1 MKRRDFAKLSL
12 GAGAGLHIMPS
23 NFVNLESNIPFK
35 KSDFGNDFKWGV
47 ASASYQIEGAWNE
60 DGKGPSIWDTFTHK
74 KGKIKN
80 NDNGDVACDFYH
92 RYAEDIERVKSMNF
106 DVKRF
111 SISWPR
117 IFPKGTG
124 EINQAGVDFY
134 HRVID
139 TCLEQGVEPWIT
151 CFHWDLPQ
159 ALEDKGGWTNRE
171 VLKWF
176 NEYVTF
182 LAKEYGAKV
191 KNWMI
196 LNEPASF
203 TALGYLAGMHAPG
216 KIAPQKFLRAAH
228 YATICQAEGGRI
240 IRSIIPDANIGTT
253 VSMSAVHP
261 KKQTKA
267 HMKAAARMDAMLNR
281 LFLDPILGKG
291 YPTDAWKFLKGIH
304 KYVEEGD
311 MEKVKFDFDFI
322 GLQNYFRVVAKYDW
336 FPPIMWANQVKAK
349 KLTNNPDD
357 ITEMN
362 WEVYPEGIYELIM
375 RLTNEYKIKRILV
388 TENGAA
394 FPDTVEETG
403 VHDSKRVSYYQRYLE
418 QVLRAIKEGAP
429 VHGYFAWTL
438 MDNFE
443 WAEGYHPRFGLVHVD
458 FKTQKRTIKDSG
470 LWFREFL
477 KD

>member
-1 MKRRDFAKLSL
+1 
-12 GAGAGLHIMPS
+12 
-23 NFVNLESNIPFK
+23 
-35 KSDFGNDFKWGV
+35 
-47 ASASYQIEGAWNE
+47 
-60 DGKGPSIWDTFTHK
+60 
-74 KGKIKN
+74 
-80 NDNGDVACDFYH
+80 
-92 RYAEDIERVKSMNF
+92 
-106 DVKRF
+106 
-111 SISWPR
+111 
-117 IFPKGTG
+117 
-124 EINQAGVDFY
+124 
-134 HRVID
+134 
-139 TCLEQGVEPWIT
+139 
-151 CFHWDLPQ
+151 
-159 ALEDKGGWTNRE
+159 
-171 VLKWF
+171 
-176 NEYVTF
+176 
-182 LAKEYGAKV
+182 
-191 KNWMI
+191 
-196 LNEPASF
+196 
-203 TALGYLAGMHAPG
+203 
-216 KIAPQKFLRAAH
+216 
-228 YATICQAEGGRI
+228 
-240 IRSIIPDANIGTT
+240 
-253 VSMSAVHP
+253 
-261 KKQTKA
+261 
-267 HMKAAARMDAMLNR
+267 MLNR

-362 WEVYPEGIYELIM
+362 WEVYPEGIYELLM

-403 VHDSKRVSYYQRYLE
+403 VHDFKRVSYYQRYLE